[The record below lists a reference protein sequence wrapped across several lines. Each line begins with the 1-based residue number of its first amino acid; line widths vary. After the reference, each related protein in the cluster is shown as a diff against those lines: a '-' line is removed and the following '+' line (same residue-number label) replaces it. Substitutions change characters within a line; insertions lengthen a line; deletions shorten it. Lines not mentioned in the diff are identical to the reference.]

1 MILVCTCNFTVWMQA
16 TQTASVN
23 WYIANT
29 CLIWHHAYHFG
40 MLLSTEVYSSADLK
54 EITGWGQE
62 KKGLQFHLLFFMV
75 LGQRYLHSTLCISG
89 ELECIL
95 QNFKTRQICTK
106 NAHWLANTGV
116 LEGHSVLMELV
127 MLKDQENW
135 RRERKPCWMPLASL
149 TVKVFLGGGTGW
161 KFGGSDSSI

>member
-1 MILVCTCNFTVWMQA
+1 
-16 TQTASVN
+16 
-23 WYIANT
+23 
-29 CLIWHHAYHFG
+29 

-106 NAHWLANTGV
+106 NVHWLANTGV

-127 MLKDQENW
+127 ILKDQENW
-135 RRERKPCWMPLASL
+135 RREGKPCWMPLASL
-149 TVKVFLGGGTGW
+149 TVIWVGQLAENLVVLTQVYNMRACHCFNRGENIWRKCCWITF
-161 KFGGSDSSI
+161 FSPA